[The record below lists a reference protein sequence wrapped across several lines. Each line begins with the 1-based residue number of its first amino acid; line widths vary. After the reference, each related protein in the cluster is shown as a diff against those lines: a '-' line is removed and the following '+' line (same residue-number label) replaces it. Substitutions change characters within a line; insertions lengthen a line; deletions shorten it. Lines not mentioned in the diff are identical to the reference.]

1 MNEVVRMIEN
11 AVVSLLQNWYIK
23 TLFAAIGS
31 GVMWLIGLRPV
42 QVMGVFLLL
51 VLLDLLTKW
60 AALAYQ
66 WLVDSGAEA
75 ERISMLD
82 KWLAIPA
89 AWGKKI
95 IISRHMRKPFCDK
108 VLTYLV
114 ATCAAW
120 LADGFTGTPILMKF
134 AWLYLSGAEF
144 LSILENMRDGGNV
157 TMGKFL
163 VLVNDKVK
171 KKSGHV
177 IKKERGVPFF
187 SCIGYTPN
195 CSFKACCRVLE
206 KLMCFSS
213 ASVLSQAGMVSV
225 FFTDFSKCF
234 LA

>member
-1 MNEVVRMIEN
+1 MGQCVIFSTRRGAFLLEKIMCEIVEMIEG
-11 AVVSLLQNWYIK
+11 AIVSLLENWYIK
-23 TLFAAIGS
+23 AIFAGIGS
-31 GVMWLIGLRPV
+31 AAMWLIGLRPV
-42 QVMGVFLLL
+42 QVMGLFILL

-60 AALAYQ
+60 AALSYQ
-66 WLVDSGAEA
+66 WLIESGASP

-89 AWGKKI
+89 AWGKRI

-114 ATCAAW
+114 ATFAAW
-120 LADGFTGTPILMKF
+120 LADEFTGTPILMKF

-171 KKSGHV
+171 K
-177 IKKERGVPFF
+177 
-187 SCIGYTPN
+187 
-195 CSFKACCRVLE
+195 RV
-206 KLMCFSS
+206 
-213 ASVLSQAGMVSV
+213 GI
-225 FFTDFSKCF
+225 
-234 LA
+234 

>member
-1 MNEVVRMIEN
+1 MNEIVRMIEN

-82 KWLAIPA
+82 KWLAIPT

-108 VLTYLV
+108 ILTYLI

-120 LADGFTGTPILMKF
+120 LADSFTGTPVLMKF

-171 KKSGHV
+171 K
-177 IKKERGVPFF
+177 
-187 SCIGYTPN
+187 
-195 CSFKACCRVLE
+195 RV
-206 KLMCFSS
+206 
-213 ASVLSQAGMVSV
+213 GM
-225 FFTDFSKCF
+225 
-234 LA
+234 

>member
-1 MNEVVRMIEN
+1 MCEIIEMIEG
-11 AVVSLLQNWYIK
+11 AIVSLLENWYIK
-23 TLFAAIGS
+23 AIFAAIGS
-31 GVMWLIGLRPV
+31 AAMWLIGLRPV
-42 QVMGVFLLL
+42 QVMGLFILL

-60 AALAYQ
+60 AALSYQ
-66 WLVDSGAEA
+66 WLIESGANP

-89 AWGKKI
+89 AWGKRI

-114 ATCAAW
+114 ATFAAW
-120 LADGFTGTPILMKF
+120 LADEFTGTLILMKF

-171 KKSGHV
+171 K
-177 IKKERGVPFF
+177 
-187 SCIGYTPN
+187 
-195 CSFKACCRVLE
+195 RV
-206 KLMCFSS
+206 
-213 ASVLSQAGMVSV
+213 GI
-225 FFTDFSKCF
+225 
-234 LA
+234 

>member
-1 MNEVVRMIEN
+1 MFSTRRGAFLLERIMCEIIEMIEG
-11 AVVSLLQNWYIK
+11 AIVSLLENWYIK
-23 TLFAAIGS
+23 SIFAAIGS
-31 GVMWLIGLRPV
+31 AAMWLIGLRPV
-42 QVMGVFLLL
+42 QVMGLFILL

-60 AALAYQ
+60 AALSYQ
-66 WLVDSGAEA
+66 WLIELGASP

-89 AWGKKI
+89 AWGKRI

-114 ATCAAW
+114 ATFAAW
-120 LADGFTGTPILMKF
+120 LADEFTGTPILMKF

-171 KKSGHV
+171 K
-177 IKKERGVPFF
+177 
-187 SCIGYTPN
+187 
-195 CSFKACCRVLE
+195 RV
-206 KLMCFSS
+206 
-213 ASVLSQAGMVSV
+213 GI
-225 FFTDFSKCF
+225 
-234 LA
+234 

>member
-66 WLVDSGAEA
+66 WLVESGASP

-108 VLTYLV
+108 ILTYLI

-120 LADGFTGTPILMKF
+120 LADSFTGTPILMKF

-171 KKSGHV
+171 K
-177 IKKERGVPFF
+177 
-187 SCIGYTPN
+187 
-195 CSFKACCRVLE
+195 RV
-206 KLMCFSS
+206 
-213 ASVLSQAGMVSV
+213 GM
-225 FFTDFSKCF
+225 
-234 LA
+234 

>member
-1 MNEVVRMIEN
+1 MYEIFEMIEG
-11 AVVSLLQNWYIK
+11 AIVSLLENWYIK
-23 TLFAAIGS
+23 TIFAAIGS
-31 GVMWLIGLRPV
+31 AAMWLIGLRPV
-42 QVMGVFLLL
+42 QVMGLFILL

-60 AALAYQ
+60 AALSYQ
-66 WLVDSGAEA
+66 WLIESGASPD
-75 ERISMLD
+75 RISMLD

-89 AWGKKI
+89 AWGKRI

-120 LADGFTGTPILMKF
+120 LADEFTGTPILMKF

-171 KKSGHV
+171 K
-177 IKKERGVPFF
+177 
-187 SCIGYTPN
+187 
-195 CSFKACCRVLE
+195 RV
-206 KLMCFSS
+206 
-213 ASVLSQAGMVSV
+213 GI
-225 FFTDFSKCF
+225 
-234 LA
+234 

>member
-1 MNEVVRMIEN
+1 MCEIFEMIEG
-11 AVVSLLQNWYIK
+11 AVVSLIENWYIK
-23 TLFAAIGS
+23 AIFAAIGS
-31 GVMWLIGLRPV
+31 AAMWLIGLRPV
-42 QVMGVFLLL
+42 QVMGLFILL

-60 AALAYQ
+60 AALSYQ
-66 WLVDSGAEA
+66 WLIESGASP

-89 AWGKKI
+89 AWGKRI

-114 ATCAAW
+114 ATFAAW
-120 LADGFTGTPILMKF
+120 LADEFTGTPILMKF

-171 KKSGHV
+171 K
-177 IKKERGVPFF
+177 
-187 SCIGYTPN
+187 
-195 CSFKACCRVLE
+195 RV
-206 KLMCFSS
+206 
-213 ASVLSQAGMVSV
+213 GI
-225 FFTDFSKCF
+225 
-234 LA
+234 